1 MPLSSLL
8 GNRRI
13 KDNLTSALQQ
23 GKLAHFYLISGPEGA
38 GKRTLARLIAAAALC
53 ESADK
58 PCLHCEN
65 CRKVLALTHPDVIT
79 VSDPEHKAVPVRIIR
94 QMRDDAFI
102 RPNEG
107 ARKVYLF
114 PQEMGVEGQNALLKL
129 LEEPPSYGLFLLL
142 TDNPEKILPTVRSRC
157 AELRLQ
163 GLDRETLTQALRR
176 EFPQATAAQLE
187 AACERSG
194 GFLGQ
199 AKALLSG
206 DEESVQTRDLV
217 RAMCAKDA
225 LLLTRTLVPLEKCK
239 RDALIALLQQWTD
252 IFEGALL
259 IRCGAHS
266 SSAAAAEL
274 AAHLGAAELSAAVEK
289 LQKCIRYAQGN
300 VAPAAICGYLSWH
313 LR

>member
-38 GKRTLARLIAAAALC
+38 GKHTLARLIAAAALC
-53 ESADK
+53 EGVDK

-65 CRKVLALTHPDVIT
+65 CRKVLADTHPDVIT
-79 VSDPEHKAVPVRIIR
+79 VTDPEHKTVPVRIIR

-114 PQEMGVEGQNALLKL
+114 PQEMGIEGQNALLKL

-142 TDNPEKILPTVRSRC
+142 TNDPEKILPTVRSRC
-157 AELRLQ
+157 AELKMQ
-163 GLDRETLTQALRR
+163 GLDRATLIQALQR
-176 EFPQATAAQLE
+176 EFPQATPAQLE
-187 AACERSG
+187 AAAERSG

-199 AKALLSG
+199 ARTLLSG
-206 DEESVQTRDLV
+206 REDNAQTRDFV
-217 RAMCAKDA
+217 RAMCAKDS
-225 LLLTRTLVPLEKCK
+225 LLLTRTLVPLEKSK
-239 RDALIALLQQWTD
+239 RDALIVLLQQWTD
-252 IFEGALL
+252 ILEGALL
-259 IRCGAHS
+259 IRCGAQS
-266 SSAAAAEL
+266 TSAAAAEL
-274 AAHLGAAELSAAVEK
+274 AASLGAAELSDAVEK

-300 VAPAAICGYLSWH
+300 VSPAAICGYLCRH